1 SRRRSDQRTRLR
13 RREGPSFRGRSTHR
27 SRCRRTRARTR
38 RDLRA
43 RGLRTVHDRRVPP
56 RRREAAHGGDELM
69 PKLRLHLTFPEG
81 LIQDPIIWRLGRQ
94 YDIITNIRR
103 ANVEES
109 VGWVILEVE
118 GTEEALDQ
126 GVGWMREMGV
136 QVDRLSGDVVES

>member
-1 SRRRSDQRTRLR
+1 
-13 RREGPSFRGRSTHR
+13 
-27 SRCRRTRARTR
+27 
-38 RDLRA
+38 
-43 RGLRTVHDRRVPP
+43 
-56 RRREAAHGGDELM
+56 M

-118 GTEEALDQ
+118 GAEEALDQ
-126 GVGWMREMGV
+126 GVAWMEEMGV

>member
-1 SRRRSDQRTRLR
+1 
-13 RREGPSFRGRSTHR
+13 
-27 SRCRRTRARTR
+27 
-38 RDLRA
+38 
-43 RGLRTVHDRRVPP
+43 
-56 RRREAAHGGDELM
+56 M
-69 PKLRLHLTFPEG
+69 PKLRLHLTFPEQ

-126 GVGWMREMGV
+126 GVGWMEEMGV

>member
-1 SRRRSDQRTRLR
+1 
-13 RREGPSFRGRSTHR
+13 
-27 SRCRRTRARTR
+27 
-38 RDLRA
+38 
-43 RGLRTVHDRRVPP
+43 
-56 RRREAAHGGDELM
+56 M

-103 ANVEES
+103 ANVEEA

-118 GTEEALDQ
+118 GAEEALDQ
-126 GVGWMREMGV
+126 GVAWMEEMGV